1 MARPGK
7 QQEAARWLRSYLA
20 RGSRPQQDVKDAA
33 SGLGISPATLNRVK
47 LSLGIESLR
56 RGAGFHWRDPD
67 IAEEQ
72 FGSQSLVDAID
83 RMSERLSRAIRQL
96 ANSQRSNGQQIVE
109 LDDAAP
115 PSEADKFVWGFEE
128 EDYEQATAETL
139 LRYLAFQEKELGKIG
154 TEPPSENREY
164 RTKRLKD
171 QIKQTTEWYNRKN
184 TSTF

>member
-1 MARPGK
+1 
-7 QQEAARWLRSYLA
+7 
-20 RGSRPQQDVKDAA
+20 
-33 SGLGISPATLNRVK
+33 LNK
-47 LSLGIESLR
+47 P
-56 RGAGFHWRDPD
+56 HRDC
-67 IAEEQ
+67 IAIEQ
-72 FGSQSLVDAID
+72 FNDDAGEAPSIGAIQTLLKNNSAVSRWSMLLTEWPINLVA
-83 RMSERLSRAIRQL
+83 RSAKL